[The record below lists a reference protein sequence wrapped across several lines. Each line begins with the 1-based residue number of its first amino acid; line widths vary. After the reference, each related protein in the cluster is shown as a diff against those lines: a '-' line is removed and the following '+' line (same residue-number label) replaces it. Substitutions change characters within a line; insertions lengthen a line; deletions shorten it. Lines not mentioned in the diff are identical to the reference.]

1 MSGCTWNIGL
11 IKKKII
17 IEETFYPDEHDKLD
31 YNPWYYYYY
40 HELIKKKK
48 PCLPGDYIHLHS
60 REGCYKVYYVNMYKF
75 TIKKNGKL
83 LYLPW
88 HCFKCL
94 KGEGTSREAI
104 VKKQVKAIK
113 AIVQSFETKISSWKI

>member
-1 MSGCTWNIGL
+1 M
-11 IKKKII
+11 
-17 IEETFYPDEHDKLD
+17 ETFYPDEHNKLG

-40 HELIKKKK
+40 YELIKKKK

-75 TIKKNGKL
+75 AIKKNGKF

-94 KGEGTSREAI
+94 KGEGTSPEAI
-104 VKKQVKAIK
+104 LKRKEKAIK
-113 AIVQSFETKISSWKI
+113 SLLEKLIKQHGKSK

>member
-1 MSGCTWNIGL
+1 MNSEENYDF
-11 IKKKII
+11 
-17 IEETFYPDEHDKLD
+17 IEEKID
-31 YNPWYYYYY
+31 YNPWYYYFY

-75 TIKKNGKL
+75 AIKKNGKL

-94 KGEGTSREAI
+94 KGEGNSPEAI
-104 VKKQVKAIK
+104 LKKREKTVRALIEIIIK
-113 AIVQSFETKISSWKI
+113 NS